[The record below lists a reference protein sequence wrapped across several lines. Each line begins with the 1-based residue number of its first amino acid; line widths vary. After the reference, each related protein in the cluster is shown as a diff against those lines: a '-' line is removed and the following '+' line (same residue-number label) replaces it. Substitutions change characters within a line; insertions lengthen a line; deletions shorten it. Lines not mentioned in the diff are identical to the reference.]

1 MPPKAPRTQGKQK
14 PQDEGREESLQ
25 AVVLADTYET
35 RFLPFTRE
43 QPRCLLPLA
52 NTPLIEYT
60 LEFLAGAGVEEVYLC
75 CGSQTEQLEKY
86 LSSSKWKLS
95 SSPLKN
101 LVLLKSDATSIGDA
115 MRDIDS
121 RGLIT
126 GDFLLVSGDVVSNVS
141 IQPALAQHRGRREKE
156 KDAIMTMVLREA
168 GVNHRTKARSCR
180 PVFVVDPTRDRC
192 LHYEDIKAS
201 ATNSQPVTLDPDLL
215 SGHAEIDVR
224 EDLIDCNIDICTPD
238 VLSLWSDN
246 FDYQSLRTSFLFG
259 VLKDYE
265 LNGKTIHVHIIADQ
279 YAARVQ
285 SLAAYDAISKDIA
298 GRWSYPLCPDSNR
311 LQDQTF
317 RYTREGNYQEKGVI
331 LSKTSRVTNRCVL
344 GQATTIAEGATLR
357 ESTLGRGCRIGRNV
371 VVEGSYLWSDVV
383 VGENSTI
390 KNAILANGVVIGN
403 GCSIDSG
410 ALISYN
416 VRIADG
422 TTISGPK
429 KVILP
434 DTRRMGHAASTS
446 VAGERGGEDYEYLAS
461 SDEESDSSDLMY
473 RNLQASA
480 SSASVST
487 LQSEDSEF
495 ELEDTA
501 RRASFVSETSD
512 ESAANKDFYIEATAN
527 ILEGLQKEEPLDTI
541 TLELNSFRM
550 SVDASQH
557 EVRRA
562 VASAFTRRIANL
574 ESGGSAAR
582 DAVHRVFSHYKTL
595 VERTIFDKESDTKPD
610 QIDFLLCVQKEL
622 VNRDKGANLMLF
634 IAKEAYDLELVE
646 EDGILQWW
654 ADQRSSDGEMVRIR
668 ALTQAF
674 ITFLED
680 AEEEDESEE
689 DEDKDEDDG

>member
-1 MPPKAPRTQGKQK
+1 
-14 PQDEGREESLQ
+14 
-25 AVVLADTYET
+25 
-35 RFLPFTRE
+35 
-43 QPRCLLPLA
+43 
-52 NTPLIEYT
+52 
-60 LEFLAGAGVEEVYLC
+60 
-75 CGSQTEQLEKY
+75 
-86 LSSSKWKLS
+86 
-95 SSPLKN
+95 
-101 LVLLKSDATSIGDA
+101 

-141 IQPALAQHRGRREKE
+141 IQPAVAQHRGRREKE

-168 GVNHRTKARSCR
+168 GVNHRTKTRSCR
-180 PVFVVDPTRDRC
+180 PVFVIDPTRDRC

-201 ATNSQPVTLDPDLL
+201 AINSQPVTLDPDLL
-215 SGHAEIDVR
+215 SGHAEIDIR

-265 LNGKTIHVHIIADQ
+265 LNGKTIHVYIIADQ

-317 RYTREGNYQEKGVI
+317 RYTRERNYQEKGVI
-331 LSKTSRVTNRCVL
+331 LSKTSRITNRCVL
-344 GQATTIAEGATLR
+344 GQATTIREGATVG
-357 ESTLGRGCRIGRNV
+357 ESTLGRRCHIGRNV
-371 VVEGSYLWSDVV
+371 VVEGSYLWDDVV
-383 VGENSTI
+383 VGANSTI
-390 KNAILANGVVIGN
+390 KNAILANGVVVGN

-416 VRIADG
+416 VRVANG

-429 KVILP
+429 KIVLSH
-434 DTRRMGHAASTS
+434 TRRTGHAASTS
-446 VAGERGGEDYEYLAS
+446 LTDEGGEDYEYLIS
-461 SDEESDSSDLMY
+461 SDEESDSSDLVY
-473 RNLQASA
+473 RNPQASA

-512 ESAANKDFYIEATAN
+512 ESAPNKDFYIEATAN

-562 VASAFTRRIANL
+562 VASAFTKRIANL

-582 DAVHRVFSHYKTL
+582 DAVHRIFSNYKSL
-595 VERTIFDKESDTKPD
+595 VERTIFDKKSDKKPD
-610 QIDFLLCVQKEL
+610 QIDFLLGVQKEL
-622 VNRDKGANLMLF
+622 VPRDKGANLMLF
-634 IAKEAYDLELVE
+634 IAKEAYDQELVE

-654 ADQRSSDGEMVRIR
+654 ADQRSSDGDMARIR

-680 AEEEDESEE
+680 AEEEEDESEE
-689 DEDKDEDDG
+689 DEDEG